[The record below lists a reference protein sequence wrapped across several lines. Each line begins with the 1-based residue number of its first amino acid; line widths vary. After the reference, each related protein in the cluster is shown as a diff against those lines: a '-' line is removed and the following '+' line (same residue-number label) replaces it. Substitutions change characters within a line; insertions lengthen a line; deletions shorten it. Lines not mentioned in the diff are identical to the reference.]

1 MADDFRSNNST
12 QFLKWIKNYFD
23 KEYEVILDYYYEEFI
38 KNFKKISLPLVTLYC
53 TGKNTTGQSSKN

>member
-23 KEYEVILDYYYEEFI
+23 KEYEVILDYY
-38 KNFKKISLPLVTLYC
+38 
-53 TGKNTTGQSSKN
+53 